1 MGMIL
6 KNKVAIKGHLT
17 VDDLSAG
24 DVFVFN
30 GDDNI
35 YMMTDYDGW
44 FIHFPSGDLINN
56 PWDSLWCDKPVTT
69 INVELTV
76 K

>member
-1 MGMIL
+1 MGMII
-6 KNKVAIKGHLT
+6 KNKVPINKHLV
-17 VDDLSAG
+17 VDDLDSG

-30 GDDNI
+30 GDDDI

-44 FIHFPSGDLINN
+44 FVHLPSGNVIHE
-56 PWDSLWCDKPVTT
+56 PWDNEWCNRPVTT
-69 INVELTV
+69 INVELMI